1 MPPARIRPG
10 PPGVVFPS
18 VFPALIHTQNKETHH
33 ESKREP
39 PIQRT
44 HNPTIHPPTLGKPYK
59 PYAPPAI
66 LHELALET
74 RASSALSVD
83 PVELILGIPTK

>member
-1 MPPARIRPG
+1 MNPNESH
-10 PPGVVFPS
+10 PS
-18 VFPALIHTQNKETHH
+18 NE
-33 ESKREP
+33 
-39 PIQRT
+39 
-44 HNPTIHPPTLGKPYK
+44 PTIQQSTQPPTLGKPGK